1 MTRRF
6 PNTKSIL
13 SLVGGRQAVAFP
25 ADLSILSTYSLYI
38 LETDFSEQRMNACT
52 RARARQLSCGVARSL
67 TFLCNCVPEIFKID
81 EFTNTGI

>member
-13 SLVGGRQAVAFP
+13 GLVGGRQAVAFP

-38 LETDFSEQRMNACT
+38 LKTDFSEQRMNSCT
-52 RARARQLSCGVARSL
+52 RARATAVVWCRSFSFLSL
-67 TFLCNCVPEIFKID
+67 LLCTRDFQD
-81 EFTNTGI
+81 